1 LRNKGTAKV
10 KNAGQKAKEKEP
22 EKPPHSVTS
31 GFTFAIRLVIPVL
44 CFRVRPLLGLVIY
57 RSAVGFL
64 LMGSFFAGF
73 HPTPHKGSRPLDP
86 DY

>member
-1 LRNKGTAKV
+1 MLFKHPVSRNKVPSQHKATAKV

-44 CFRVRPLLGLVIY
+44 CF
-57 RSAVGFL
+57 
-64 LMGSFFAGF
+64 
-73 HPTPHKGSRPLDP
+73 
-86 DY
+86 